1 MSPEQIKT
9 LLEELLARVEHP
21 LEMMRPMEVSLKDPT
36 PSESRRKVIG
46 IVRRSGFDVDTD
58 VYNWLQNVIPEKAVL
73 KGILWLE
80 EEAEPTDAAQP
91 ASTGKKRSQKP
102 PKGQHGTF
110 WQELFLECFVGQER
124 VKALWGLQTPLETN
138 WEDRVKVVFNEP
150 DSLTNISP
158 GAVMSWFVKAGET
171 DLADQVGSISS
182 KIKTK
187 AEKEVFPAGQY
198 FSPFDLGA
206 KRKEPVT
213 EEDTTK
219 DFLRENQLP

>member
-1 MSPEQIKT
+1 MSPEQITELLKE
-9 LLEELLARVEHP
+9 LLERVEHP

-36 PSESRRKVIG
+36 PSESRRRIIG
-46 IVRRSGFDVDTD
+46 IVRRSGFDIDTD

-80 EEAEPTDAAQP
+80 EEAEPTD
-91 ASTGKKRSQKP
+91 
-102 PKGQHGTF
+102 
-110 WQELFLECFVGQER
+110 
-124 VKALWGLQTPLETN
+124 
-138 WEDRVKVVFNEP
+138 
-150 DSLTNISP
+150 
-158 GAVMSWFVKAGET
+158 
-171 DLADQVGSISS
+171 QVGSISS

-187 AEKEVFPAGQY
+187 AEKEVFPVGQY

>member
-21 LEMMRPMEVSLKDPT
+21 LEMMRPMEVELKDPT

-80 EEAEPTDAAQP
+80 EESETTDAAQP
-91 ASTGKKRSQKP
+91 THVSKKRSQKP
-102 PKGQHGTF
+102 PKGPHGKF
-110 WQELFLECFVGQER
+110 WEELFLECFIGQER
-124 VKALWGLQTPLETN
+124 VKELWDIPSPLPTN
-138 WEDRVKVVFNEP
+138 WNDYVKVIFNEP

-158 GAVMSWFVKAGET
+158 GAVMSWLVKRGET
-171 DLADQVGSISS
+171 ELADQVGAISS
-182 KIKTK
+182 KIKVK

-198 FSPFDLGA
+198 FSPFQLGA
-206 KRKEPVT
+206 KRKET
-213 EEDTTK
+213 ETSDEQFAK
-219 DFLRENQLP
+219 ENLLP